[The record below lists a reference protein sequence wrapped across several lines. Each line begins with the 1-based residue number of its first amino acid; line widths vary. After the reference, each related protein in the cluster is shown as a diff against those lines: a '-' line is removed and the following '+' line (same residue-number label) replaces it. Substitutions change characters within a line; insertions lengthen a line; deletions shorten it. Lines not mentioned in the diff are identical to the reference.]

1 LSDAKYAVSDL
12 ADTSL
17 KESGRQPSAQPG
29 VYAIETAKSAVYWS
43 ALDGGSMATAMARQ
57 RWSFARTDL
66 AEAPSDA
73 DASVERLFR
82 AHRLSMVRL
91 ALLLVDD
98 RESAEDVVQ
107 EAFAGLHRRWAALRT
122 DEAALGYL
130 RTSVVNGSRS
140 MLRRRR
146 TVRRNPQPAADA
158 LTVEPADGRILLA
171 EQHREVLAALRQLP
185 ERQREVI
192 VLRYWSELPEAQI
205 AAALGI
211 SLGAVKSSASRGRDA
226 IAAMLGGMQ

>member
-1 LSDAKYAVSDL
+1 M
-12 ADTSL
+12 
-17 KESGRQPSAQPG
+17 G
-29 VYAIETAKSAVYWS
+29 
-43 ALDGGSMATAMARQ
+43 TAMARQ
-57 RWSFARTDL
+57 RWSLGRTDVV
-66 AEAPSDA
+66 EAPIDA
-73 DASVERLFR
+73 DAGVERLFR

-91 ALLLVDD
+91 ASLLVDD

-107 EAFAGLHRRWAALRT
+107 DAFAGLHRRWASLRT

-158 LTVEPADGRILLA
+158 FAAEPADGRMMLA
-171 EQHREVLAALRQLP
+171 EEHRDVLAAMRRLP
-185 ERQREVI
+185 ARQREVI
-192 VLRYWSELPEAQI
+192 ILRYWSELTEAQI

-226 IAAMLGGMQ
+226 IAATLGGMQ